1 MKNRKIIDEY
11 IDNDAPSAPVDF
23 TDENKALQTLGD
35 NAASGGEGNSVA
47 KPLHGNADGSI
58 AKNAEKTAESDEP
71 ENGENENGEKPS
83 KGKFKK
89 KIANYSKHLTAC
101 PHCGKDVLDH
111 FTECPYC
118 GGALLPSGYHADE
131 QKLKKANRISRIVGG
146 ILSFGLVLA
155 IFIII
160 IVKSK

>member
-11 IDNDAPSAPVDF
+11 IDNAAPSAPVDF
-23 TDENKALQTLGD
+23 KDDNKDLQAIGD
-35 NAASGGEGNSVA
+35 SAASGGNGESFT
-47 KPLHGNADGSI
+47 KSLHGDTDGAEVRS
-58 AKNAEKTAESDEP
+58 AEKDV
-71 ENGENENGEKPS
+71 ENGENGSGCDKAS

-118 GGALLPSGYHADE
+118 GGELTPSGYRADE

>member
-11 IDNDAPSAPVDF
+11 LDNDAPSAPVDF
-23 TDENKALQTLGD
+23 TDENKDFQSIDD
-35 NAASGGEGNSVA
+35 NAASGGNGGSVS
-47 KPLHGNADGSI
+47 KPLHGVADGAVVRS
-58 AKNAEKTAESDEP
+58 AEKDS
-71 ENGENENGEKPS
+71 ENDNGGDKAG

-101 PHCGKDVLDH
+101 PHCGKDILDH

-118 GGALLPSGYHADE
+118 GGELTPSGYRADE